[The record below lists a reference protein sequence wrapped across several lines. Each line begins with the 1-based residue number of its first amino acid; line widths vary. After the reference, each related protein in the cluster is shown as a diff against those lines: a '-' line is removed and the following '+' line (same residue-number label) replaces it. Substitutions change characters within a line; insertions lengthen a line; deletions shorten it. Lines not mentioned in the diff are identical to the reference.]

1 MWKWRK
7 NKNTSAPA
15 LSAVIALMVLVFAGQ
30 ASAGANADAMLSLD
44 LIPTGGAGNQRDDG
58 VTTGRVSGQG
68 TTIAIEVFAT
78 GVTTPLVG
86 MQIVFDF
93 DSSLLSFVK
102 AENSAFSLSIP
113 GRQGRGTNF
122 ASDPPVT
129 LKASGFLARAEFTT
143 LADVTGREF
152 SIGIATLILAENSA
166 LSDAFMPTDRI
177 AFNVTSTNF
186 SLSLDADDAPG
197 DQAVASVEVHPD
209 SVVAIQVFGAQI
221 QNITSIRLRFEYDAT
236 QVAYESFDS
245 GGSVLPNAQG
255 LSERGSNPTFVEIGI
270 VSLGGRATVN
280 SGLVGAFRFRTTAAF
295 SGSTI
300 RLTRADLYYAGVKTQ
315 TETLD
320 ERVALLVPAAPSP
333 DFNGDG
339 EVGFPDFLLFAGQFG
354 ARRGDGTYEAKY
366 DLDGDGAVG
375 FPDFLIFSRSFGT
388 SPGSGGGGGDS
399 GRPDL
404 IVESPSVSNR
414 TLAPGQS
421 FALRATVRN
430 AGTGSSAVTTMR
442 YYRSSDATIAT
453 GDTPVGSDRIA
464 RLSASGTRDISI
476 NLTAPLRAD
485 TYYYG
490 ACVVRVSGER
500 ETDNNCSDG
509 VRVTVQS
516 SAGATPPPPNNARYW
531 RDRSDSEYQIA
542 WSPSPG
548 ATFYRVYFDSAFFF
562 SVSCPGGCELIAT
575 VTDSSARHNSG
586 ASRIGY
592 WVRACNGAG
601 CSNYVHA
608 ERVSASSS
616 GSGGGSDTYTPISGL
631 RVSNGRIQLAS
642 FSVENCIPLAGI
654 GGYEV
659 HTSKWQRKSGT
670 SWVDIPGTAR
680 TGEVCAYSTTTPGEY
695 RLVGD
700 VSINGVRGRH
710 RSENTFTVN

>member
-1 MWKWRK
+1 MWKWM
-7 NKNTSAPA
+7 KNTSAHA
-15 LSAVIALMVLVFAGQ
+15 LSAVIALIVLVFAGQ

-44 LIPTGGAGNQRDDG
+44 LIPAGGAGNQRDDG
-58 VTTGRVSGQG
+58 VTTGRVSGRG

-93 DSSLLSFVK
+93 DASLLTFVK

-113 GRQGRGTNF
+113 GRQGKGTNF

-129 LKASGFLARAEFTT
+129 LAASGFLARAEFTT

-152 SIGIATLILAENSA
+152 SIGIATLTLAENSA
-166 LSDAFMPTDRI
+166 SSDAFMPTDRI

-197 DQAVASVEVHPD
+197 DQAVASAEVHPD
-209 SVVAIQVFGAQI
+209 SVVAIQVFGVQI
-221 QNITSIRLRFEYDAT
+221 QNITGITLRFEYNAT
-236 QVAYESFDS
+236 QVAYDRFDR
-245 GGSVLPNAQG
+245 GGSVLPNVQ
-255 LSERGSNPTFVEIGI
+255 SFEERGSNPTFVEIGI
-270 VSLGGRATVN
+270 GSLGGRATVN
-280 SGLVGAFRFRTTAAF
+280 SGLVGAVRFRTTAAF
-295 SGSTI
+295 SGTTI
-300 RLTRADLYYAGVKTQ
+300 RLTKADLYYGGVKTQ

-320 ERVALLVPAAPSP
+320 VRVALVVPSVPSP

-354 ARRGDGTYEAKY
+354 ARRGDGMYEAKY
-366 DLDGDGAVG
+366 DLDSDGEVG
-375 FPDFLIFSRSFGT
+375 FSDFLIFSRSFGT

-399 GRPDL
+399 GQPDL
-404 IVESPSVSNR
+404 IVESPSVSNP

-421 FALRATVRN
+421 FSLRATVRN
-430 AGTGSSAVTTMR
+430 AGTGSSAVTTAR
-442 YYRSSDATIAT
+442 YYRSSDATIAP
-453 GDTPVGSDRIA
+453 GDTPVGSDRVA
-464 RLSASGTRDISI
+464 RLSASATRDISI
-476 NLTAPLRAD
+476 SLKAPLRAD

-490 ACVVRVSGER
+490 ACVVRVRGER
-500 ETDNNCSDG
+500 DTDNNCSEG
-509 VRVTVQS
+509 VRVTVRRS
-516 SAGATPPPPNNARYW
+516 TGATPPPPNNARYW

-542 WSPSPG
+542 WSPSPD
-548 ATFYRVYFDSAFFF
+548 ATFYRVYFDSAIIF
-562 SVSCPGGCELIAT
+562 SVSCPGGCALIAT

-592 WVRACNGAG
+592 WVRACNEAG
-601 CSNYVHA
+601 CSNYVRA
-608 ERVSASSS
+608 ERVSGSGN
-616 GSGGGSDTYTPISGL
+616 GSGGGSDTYTPIAGL

-642 FSVENCIPLAGI
+642 FSVENCISSDIIPGH
-654 GGYEV
+654 EV

-670 SWVDIPGTAR
+670 SWVDIPDTAR
-680 TGEVCAYSTTTPGEY
+680 MGEVCAYSTTTPGEY

>member
-1 MWKWRK
+1 MWKWM
-7 NKNTSAPA
+7 KNTSAHA
-15 LSAVIALMVLVFAGQ
+15 LSAVIALIVLVFAGQ

-44 LIPTGGAGNQRDDG
+44 LIPAGGAGNQRDDG
-58 VTTGRVSGQG
+58 VTTGRVSGRG

-93 DSSLLSFVK
+93 DASLLTFVK

-113 GRQGRGTNF
+113 GRQGKGTNF

-129 LKASGFLARAEFTT
+129 LGASGFLARAEFTT
-143 LADVTGREF
+143 RTDVTGREF

-166 LSDAFMPTDRI
+166 SSDAFMPTDRI

-197 DQAVASVEVHPD
+197 DQAVASAEVHPD

-221 QNITSIRLRFEYDAT
+221 QNITGITLRFEYDAT
-236 QVAYESFDS
+236 QVAYDRFDR
-245 GGSVLPNAQG
+245 GGSVLPNVQ
-255 LSERGSNPTFVEIGI
+255 SFEERGSNPTFVEIGI
-270 VSLGGRATVN
+270 GSLGGRATVN
-280 SGLVGAFRFRTTAAF
+280 SGLVGAVRFRTTAAF
-295 SGSTI
+295 SGTAI
-300 RLTRADLYYAGVKTQ
+300 RLTKADLYYGGVKTQ

-320 ERVALLVPAAPSP
+320 VRVALVVPAAPSP

-354 ARRGDGTYEAKY
+354 ARRGDGMYEAKY
-366 DLDGDGAVG
+366 DLDSDGEVG
-375 FPDFLIFSRSFGT
+375 FSDFLIFSRSFGT

-399 GRPDL
+399 GQPDL
-404 IVESPSVSNR
+404 IVEAPAVSNP

-421 FALRATVRN
+421 FSLRATVRN
-430 AGTGSSAVTTMR
+430 AGTGSSAVTTAR
-442 YYRSSDATIAT
+442 YYRSSDATIAP
-453 GDTPVGSDRIA
+453 GDTPVGSARVA

-476 NLTAPLRAD
+476 SLKAPLRAD

-490 ACVVRVSGER
+490 ACVVRVRGER
-500 ETDNNCSDG
+500 DTDNNCSEG
-509 VRVTVQS
+509 VRVTVRRS
-516 SAGATPPPPNNARYW
+516 TGETPPPPNNARYW

-542 WSPSPG
+542 WSPSPD
-548 ATFYRVYFDSAFFF
+548 ATFYRVYFDSAIIF
-562 SVSCPGGCELIAT
+562 SVSCPGGCALIAT
-575 VTDSSARHNSG
+575 VTDSSARHDSG

-592 WVRACNGAG
+592 WVRACNEAG
-601 CSNYVHA
+601 CSNYVRA
-608 ERVSASSS
+608 ERVSGS
-616 GSGGGSDTYTPISGL
+616 GNGGGSDTYTPIAGL

-642 FSVENCIPLAGI
+642 FSVENCISLDGI

-670 SWVDIPGTAR
+670 SWVDIPDTAR
-680 TGEVCAYSTTTPGEY
+680 MGEVCAYSTTTPGEY